1 MKSTLNI
8 YIEGIRDE
16 AEDCE
21 TDLTLSVE
29 TAKDLYMELSQV
41 LETPV
46 ENQ

>member
-1 MKSTLNI
+1 MDSKLSI
-8 YIEGIRDE
+8 YIDGIFDE
-16 AEDCE
+16 AAQAD

-29 TAKDLYMELSQV
+29 TAKQLWVELGEV